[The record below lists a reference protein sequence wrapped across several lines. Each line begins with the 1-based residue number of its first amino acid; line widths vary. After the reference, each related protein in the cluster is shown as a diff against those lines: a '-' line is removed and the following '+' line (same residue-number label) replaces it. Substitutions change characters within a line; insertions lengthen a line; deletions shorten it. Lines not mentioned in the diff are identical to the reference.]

1 MYCRSGNETSNWWT
15 QYIISLIPRFS
26 CILWSSDV
34 EAHIAN
40 HSYICYI
47 LQALRLSSRARQEK
61 TVGELLNLMSV
72 DAQRLMDVM
81 TYSHS
86 VWSAPLQI
94 ILALVFLWFTMG
106 SSIFVGV
113 AVLIILIPIN
123 TGLTAIQKRYQ
134 VHAHN
139 QPFSMSNYWEFFLLT
154 LSTSDQSCI
163 TQLKYIL
170 HTCCRY
176 NKWLKRMNVWS

>member
-1 MYCRSGNETSNWWT
+1 MRLVTDGLSTLSASFPGSHAYCGLKILKLTS
-15 QYIISLIPRFS
+15 
-26 CILWSSDV
+26 D
-34 EAHIAN
+34 IAN
-40 HSYICYI
+40 HSYICCI

-81 TYSHS
+81 TYFHS

-139 QPFSMSNYWEFFLLT
+139 QPFSMSSFFVN
-154 LSTSDQSCI
+154 S
-163 TQLKYIL
+163 
-170 HTCCRY
+170 
-176 NKWLKRMNVWS
+176 